1 MSNLKIRIRNHFE
14 NGFSFY
20 FILALVV
27 ISGIVIGALVIK
39 AIDNDIISRLVKYS
53 SPYFYSLSRGNIS
66 NVDILKLSIF
76 LNIIF
81 AFFSYLIALLNL
93 AFIIPL
99 LIFIRGLQFGLLVG
113 YMIINFG
120 FKGFWISLFG
130 LYPQYL
136 IYIPCIISLGAL
148 TMTISL
154 KYPMNSG
161 TKLMKLKRMNLR
173 DYTIFVFINIV
184 FLMLGSLYEGLI
196 SPLFLKLIAF

>member
-148 TMTISL
+148 NMTISL

-161 TKLMKLKRMNLR
+161 TKLMKLIL
-173 DYTIFVFINIV
+173 
-184 FLMLGSLYEGLI
+184 
-196 SPLFLKLIAF
+196 